1 MTIRLIRA
9 ASNNEIT
16 LVFNYLR
23 AGDNIND
30 QENLYGQTALHCA
43 LKSRHYE
50 IAKLLLHYGAFP
62 DIPDDRGFTA
72 YDILN
77 GTYSNYMDNIF
88 TEQQQTEETYLIGS
102 GYNYLN
108 DDFSA
113 DF

>member
-9 ASNNEIT
+9 AANNEIA

-23 AGDNIND
+23 AGDNVND

-50 IAKLLLHYGAFP
+50 TAKLLLHYGADP
-62 DIPDDRGFTA
+62 NIPNNRGFTT
-72 YDILN
+72 YDILD
-77 GTYSNYMDNIF
+77 GTYNDYMDNLF
-88 TEQQQTEETYLIGS
+88 TQHLTEETDLLGI